1 MQVGKSK
8 SSQKTREPY
17 GKVTEVGQVPI
28 ALKEISELT
37 HHARQLKAP
46 EIAMDALFL
55 GLGRIQFLIDSVI
68 AVTCANPGCLSQMAE
83 NMEVKS

>member
-8 SSQKTREPY
+8 LSQKTREPY
-17 GKVTEVGQVPI
+17 GKVTEVGQVPV
-28 ALKEISELT
+28 AFQEVKELVKSGLT
-37 HHARQLKAP
+37 L
-46 EIAMDALFL
+46 
-55 GLGRIQFLIDSVI
+55 IQNGDYGMAVEANRTASIVLDSII